1 LLAESVAMRS
11 LRQLRH
17 LDISSTLVGIR
28 QSAIVDLCEILSAN
42 INLEHINL
50 SENKL
55 GEDIE
60 ILFSAM
66 QNNHKALKLLNIS
79 DNQVPYQAMESV
91 SVVLHNNPNLQEIDI
106 SFNTLSDEN
115 IGHGIKSIIK
125 SCNGKQ
131 LKVLNLNSVGAVYDD
146 SDELSALLR
155 DCIDLIEI
163 DLSCGNLHIAKI
175 MSAMNILHSLQNISL
190 KRCNISVSDTNK
202 LALLIEHN
210 VQLRILDISDNAME
224 AVGFQRV
231 LDALFTHHVNIK
243 VLNVSRNKIELDGDH
258 HVQRKESLK
267 KLQLAELNL
276 SGNLVNESS
285 YVELF
290 KYFIDL
296 KHMKILEH

>member
-1 LLAESVAMRS
+1 MRS

-175 MSAMNILHSLQNISL
+175 MSAMNILHSLQNNSL
-190 KRCNISVSDTNK
+190 KRCNISVSDT
-202 LALLIEHN
+202 
-210 VQLRILDISDNAME
+210 QISIA
-224 AVGFQRV
+224 
-231 LDALFTHHVNIK
+231 
-243 VLNVSRNKIELDGDH
+243 
-258 HVQRKESLK
+258 
-267 KLQLAELNL
+267 
-276 SGNLVNESS
+276 
-285 YVELF
+285 Y
-290 KYFIDL
+290 
-296 KHMKILEH
+296 